1 MNQIKTKIEETAA
14 IASRERGRERDS
26 ERGRETEREGNNKT
40 KIEN

>member
-14 IASRERGRERDS
+14 IANIKRERERVG
-26 ERGRETEREGNNKT
+26 ERETVREGNNKT